1 MKIKRLEIK
10 NWIGLSELSIDLGK
24 INFISGKKGS
34 GKTSLI
40 EAIQKVFTNK
50 NQRSEVVRHGN
61 DEATIYLQTDD
72 GMEIDRRIRTD
83 KGDYLK
89 IKKPGEAVP
98 QTEKYLR
105 KLINGEIFRPL
116 EFIQKSPD
124 EQAKIILN
132 MLEIPWAMEDIK
144 TWFGEIPS
152 INFEAHILQVLKQ
165 IETSY
170 YEQRESVNREV
181 KVLEAQVS
189 GIRNELPPNYDGE
202 YWRSKKVQDYY
213 NKVAQAEEVNRKIA
227 VAQSLIENLE
237 DRIATIVAEA
247 ETDKQAKKS
256 AFDRQRADIREYRQ
270 FLGQKIEANQT
281 KIDQIVDRVEQA
293 VNALDMELQQK
304 IAELRAEYVIKKDH
318 AEEAI
323 KAETREMEQQNTS
336 YHQSLAAKNQ
346 ELLNIDQLQQQ
357 ALEAID
363 REATQKAETENA
375 KAGNA
380 RTILEQNEEIDTA
393 PLTAKANEVA
403 NMQSFLREFDRMAD
417 IIKNQLA
424 PRQELSKTLT
434 ARILK
439 ARELPMELLKIAAV
453 PIPEITVDGKGC
465 IRIGQTLISDLSEG
479 EQLELAFRVAK
490 AQCGSLKVICLDG
503 INKIND
509 TDRTWIEQE
518 METDEYQYFITSTL
532 DGALKI
538 DVKEAI

>member
-1 MKIKRLEIK
+1 MRIKRIEIK

-24 INFISGKKGS
+24 INFLTGHKGS
-34 GKTSLI
+34 GKSSII
-40 EAIQKVFTNK
+40 EAIEKAFTNK
-50 NQRSEVVRHGN
+50 SRRTEVVRHGG
-61 DEATIYLQTDD
+61 DEATIYIQTDD

-98 QTEKYLR
+98 QTETFLR

-132 MLEIPWAMEDIK
+132 MLEIPWTMEDIK

-170 YEQRESVNREV
+170 YEQRESVNREIR
-181 KVLEAQVS
+181 VLEAQVS

-202 YWRSKKVQDYY
+202 YWRLQKVQEYY
-213 NKVAQAEEVNRKIA
+213 NKVAQAEEINRNIA
-227 VAQSLIENLE
+227 TARSLIENLE
-237 DRIATIVAEA
+237 ARIDAIMAEA
-247 ETDKQAKKS
+247 EADKQAKKS
-256 AFDRQRADIREYRQ
+256 AFERQRNDIREYRQ
-270 FLGQKIEANQT
+270 FINSKIDVNRT
-281 KIDQIVDRVEQA
+281 KIDQSEDRVKQIVD
-293 VNALDMELQQK
+293 ALDLELQQK
-304 IAELRAEYVIKKDH
+304 IAELREIYAEEKDRTK
-318 AEEAI
+318 EAI
-323 KAETREMEQQNTS
+323 KAETRAMEQQNAS
-336 YHQSLAAKNQ
+336 YHQSLATKDQ
-346 ELLNIDQLQQQ
+346 ELVNIDQLQEQS
-357 ALEAID
+357 LSGID
-363 REATQKAETENA
+363 ATAKEKAETENA
-375 KAGNA
+375 RAGNA
-380 RTILEQNEEIDTA
+380 RTILEQRQEIDIE

-403 NMQSFLREFDRMAD
+403 NMQSYLREFDRMAD

-453 PIPEITVDGKGC
+453 PIPEITIDNNGC
-465 IRIGQTLISDLSEG
+465 IRIGETLIGDISEG

-490 AQCGSLKVICLDG
+490 AQCGPLKVICLDG

-509 TDRTWIEQE
+509 ADRAWIERE
-518 METDEYQYFITSTL
+518 IGTDDYQYLVTTTL
-532 DGALKI
+532 DGELKI
-538 DVKEAI
+538 DTKEAI